1 MAVVIL
7 MSWLFNQT
15 EQPGE
20 KVLSERRDQE
30 PNVDEF
36 QGSCVQIG
44 ELS

>member
-1 MAVVIL
+1 MAVIIR
-7 MSWLFNQT
+7 MSWLSNQT
-15 EQPGE
+15 EQSGE
-20 KVLSERRDQE
+20 KVLSERREQE